1 MRNKTYLVSYLIF
14 HSYLVLNIHMCR
26 KISVNR
32 KCASVLFLNKC
43 TLLIFVIEMTA
54 SNENSPLVEPFCS
67 IDLAVRLKLSRRRFP
82 YLSGKSVIGVQKNPL
97 KRKSLSAAK
106 PRQ

>member
-26 KISVNR
+26 KISVSR
-32 KCASVLFLNKC
+32 KCASVFLNKC
-43 TLLIFVIEMTA
+43 SLLIFVIELTA
-54 SNENSPLVEPFCS
+54 SHENSPLVEPFCS
-67 IDLAVRLKLSRRRFP
+67 TDLAVRMKLSRRRFP

-97 KRKSLSAAK
+97 KRESLSAAK